1 MKTAAKIIISSVLF
15 LGCDGQETDSS
26 CGPKNSGIAMSKQEL
41 GLLAKPPVVRLRHSN
56 IVMVLSGDKTQKM
69 TLCSGVIVG
78 HNAVLTAASCL
89 KGDVD
94 VIYVVPGRR
103 ISTQIGTQIDTNAAD
118 MQNKLIDMAVK
129 PKKVSSH
136 GTISTSATIVEAS
149 KRPDDLAVL
158 LLADKTFRIEDYDKS
173 LIGSVYDGYPRP
185 KIGQFAVTVGFG
197 TEKSNVVDRRE
208 KRGMYAYDSAVL
220 KDLLFYHDR
229 ETSGPG
235 SNVRFNRFQKTF
247 EADKGAPL
255 LTSLEGTTGEFMLDF
270 IQANIVGL
278 LVHQESIKAIDP
290 FPPFIPTGASSP
302 PILKDPDPLRS
313 IYVDLYNERSV
324 GLLKKAANDGANFLQ
339 PFELYKSNLSRG
351 NDVIRPKRQADCQPN
366 RPN

>member
-1 MKTAAKIIISSVLF
+1 MKRAAKIIISSALF
-15 LGCDGQETDSS
+15 LGCNGQETDSS
-26 CGPKNSGIAMSKQEL
+26 CDPKNSGIAMSKQEL
-41 GLLAKPPVVRLRHSN
+41 GLLKKPPFVRLRHSN

-185 KIGQFAVTVGFG
+185 KIGQFAMTVGFG

-220 KDLLFYHDR
+220 KDLLFYHDL
-229 ETSGPG
+229 EPFTPG
-235 SNVRFNRFQKTF
+235 SKMRFNRFQRTF

-255 LTSLEGTTGEFMLDF
+255 LTSLEGAMGEFILDF
-270 IQANIVGL
+270 IQANIVGV
-278 LVHQESIKAIDP
+278 LVHFESIKTTDIVPSAN
-290 FPPFIPTGASSP
+290 TMGSSSTSGMTS
-302 PILKDPDPLRS
+302 PDPLRS
-313 IYVDLYNERSV
+313 IYVDLYSDRSV
-324 GLLKKAANDGANFLQ
+324 GLLKKAATDGANFLQ
-339 PFELYKSNLSRG
+339 PAELFN
-351 NDVIRPKRQADCQPN
+351 PKRRPPDNMRARTNQADCVPD
-366 RPN
+366 RPS